1 MSERAHASA
10 ARRPVAARPFAI
22 ALGGND
28 GDVRAAFSA
37 ALAALAARFGP
48 LEVAP
53 LYRSEPVSSRPQAEF
68 LNTVALGSTTLAAET
83 LLAAA
88 LEIERALGRRREA
101 LPAGAAPGPR
111 PIDLD
116 LLFVGD
122 ERRASSALVLPHP
135 RLRERRFVLAPLA
148 DLAPDLPLPPDGA
161 TATAL
166 LAALPARPWAVR
178 ARFATAT
185 ANAPRPEPS
194 ERSERAEP

>member
-1 MSERAHASA
+1 VSERAPAG
-10 ARRPVAARPFAI
+10 AARPPAVPRRFAI

-28 GDVRAAFSA
+28 GDVRAAFSS

-53 LYRSEPVSSRPQAEF
+53 LYRSEPVSARAQAEF
-68 LNTVALGSTTLAAET
+68 LNTVALGSTAAAAET

-88 LEIERALGRRREA
+88 LEIEAALGRRRES
-101 LPAGAAPGPR
+101 AGSATGPGPR

-122 ERRASSALVLPHP
+122 ERRASPTLVLPHP

-148 DLAPDLPLPPDGA
+148 DLAPELPLPPDGA
-161 TATAL
+161 TAADL
-166 LAALPARPWAVR
+166 LRALPARPWAVR
-178 ARFATAT
+178 AGEP
-185 ANAPRPEPS
+185 APPARPASP
-194 ERSERAEP
+194 